1 MSDVMEPQRRQRGR
15 PQVRSD
21 EATRH
26 LIAEAARGVFIAC
39 GYSAANMDCV
49 AKNAAVSKKTL
60 YRLFP
65 TKAELFRAS
74 IADRIDSFILAL
86 DEERGARVPPERA
99 LVRILTEYGR
109 MALAEDTTAIQKL
122 VLAESDRFPALAAD
136 FYRGAVIATQRVFV
150 RCLERLCREG
160 AIEIGPQRNGGH
172 APRHDDF
179 RTFPGRDVRSKGAA
193 RRRRDRKPR
202 NALCATVSGRLPQRP
217 RRVGVVVP
225 TMRRGRRNVRER
237 APLARFSSRTLD
249 TPRRRIIF
257 STCKFPITRRPGRDL
272 EARQCAPPAP
282 QPEGRHDEKD
292 SRASACGGSDP

>member
-1 MSDVMEPQRRQRGR
+1 MSHVMTPQRRQRGR

-86 DEERGARVPPERA
+86 DEERAAKLPAEVA

-109 MALAEDTTAIQKL
+109 LTLAEDTTALQKL
-122 VLAESDRFPALAAD
+122 VLAESGRFPELAAD
-136 FYRGAVIATQRVFV
+136 FYRGAVIATQRVFM

-160 AIEIGPQRNGGH
+160 AIEINDLNETAGMLRGMMIFEPSRGAMYGQKALPSMAEIENRATRCARLFLDGCRKAGDRISSSAKH
-172 APRHDDF
+172 RAQVVGTSPTEPR
-179 RTFPGRDVRSKGAA
+179 
-193 RRRRDRKPR
+193 
-202 NALCATVSGRLPQRP
+202 
-217 RRVGVVVP
+217 
-225 TMRRGRRNVRER
+225 
-237 APLARFSSRTLD
+237 
-249 TPRRRIIF
+249 
-257 STCKFPITRRPGRDL
+257 
-272 EARQCAPPAP
+272 
-282 QPEGRHDEKD
+282 
-292 SRASACGGSDP
+292 

>member
-86 DEERGARVPPERA
+86 DEDRVAKLPPERA

-160 AIEIGPQRNGGH
+160 AIEIEDLDETAGMLRGMMIFEPSRGAMFCQK
-172 APRHDDF
+172 AL
-179 RTFPGRDVRSKGAA
+179 PGIDEIENRATRCA
-193 RRRRDRKPR
+193 RLFLDGCRKDQEGSGSSSQQ
-202 NALCATVSGRLPQRP
+202 CA
-217 RRVGVVVP
+217 GVVE
-225 TMRRGRRNVRER
+225 TSENE
-237 APLARFSSRTLD
+237 
-249 TPRRRIIF
+249 PR
-257 STCKFPITRRPGRDL
+257 
-272 EARQCAPPAP
+272 
-282 QPEGRHDEKD
+282 
-292 SRASACGGSDP
+292 

>member
-1 MSDVMEPQRRQRGR
+1 MSDVTAPQRRPRGR

-26 LIAEAARGVFIAC
+26 LIAGAARGVFVAS
-39 GYSAANMDCV
+39 GYSAANMDSV

-86 DEERGARVPPERA
+86 DEERVAKLPPDAA

-109 MALAEDTTAIQKL
+109 LTLAADTTALQKL
-122 VLAESDRFPALAAD
+122 VLAESGRFPELAAD

-160 AIEIGPQRNGGH
+160 AIKIGDLNETAGMLRGMMIFEPQR
-172 APRHDDF
+172 
-179 RTFPGRDVRSKGAA
+179 AA
-193 RRRRDRKPR
+193 MFGQK
-202 NALCATVSGRLPQRP
+202 ALP
-217 RRVGVVVP
+217 
-225 TMRRGRRNVRER
+225 
-237 APLARFSSRTLD
+237 
-249 TPRRRIIF
+249 
-257 STCKFPITRRPGRDL
+257 PIDEV
-272 EARQCAPPAP
+272 EARATRCARLFLDGCRKG
-282 QPEGRHDEKD
+282 ETEVG
-292 SRASACGGSDP
+292 ASSE